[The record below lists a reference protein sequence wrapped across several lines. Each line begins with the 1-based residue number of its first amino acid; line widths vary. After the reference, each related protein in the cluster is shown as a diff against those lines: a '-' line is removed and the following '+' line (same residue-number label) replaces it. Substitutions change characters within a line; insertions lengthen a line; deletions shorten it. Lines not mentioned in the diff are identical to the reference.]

1 MAGERER
8 ASQSILVPSE
18 DPQQSKDKDGKE
30 AAGKQPNGTTTTDTG
45 GTNDSKQSAAAKKKQ
60 DELNEEDLQLKNEL
74 EMLVER
80 LKVSSHC
87 STRRPYPRMYD

>member
-18 DPQQSKDKDGKE
+18 DPKQKDKD
-30 AAGKQPNGTTTTDTG
+30 AKQPPNGPTDQDATAPPNGTTT
-45 GTNDSKQSAAAKKKQ
+45 DSKEAAAAKKKQ

-80 LKVSSHC
+80 LKVRSDVECATSRC
-87 STRRPYPRMYD
+87 I